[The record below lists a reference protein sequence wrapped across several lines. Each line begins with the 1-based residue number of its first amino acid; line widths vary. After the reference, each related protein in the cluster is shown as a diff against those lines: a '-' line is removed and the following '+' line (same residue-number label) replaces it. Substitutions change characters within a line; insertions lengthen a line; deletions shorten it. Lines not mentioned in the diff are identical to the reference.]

1 MAQRSFI
8 KRFEEFF
15 EGFIFWSR
23 WVQAPLYGGLV
34 IGAFLYLVKFFEE
47 LWYVAYK
54 MFDLPELQ
62 MMLKILGLVDIS
74 MVMNLVI
81 MVTIGGY
88 SIFTS
93 RIDVDMHEDKPLW
106 LEGLD
111 AGQLKIKLATSLA
124 SISGVQLLK
133 TFIGFKTERERT
145 AGGEALSG
153 LGLGEGGEGLTSIII
168 EIVIHMVFI
177 FSALLLAHT
186 EKTLHSYPHGAHGD
200 QEHGATD
207 HLDENNE
214 APH

>member
-1 MAQRSFI
+1 MSDGNSPI
-8 KRFEEFF
+8 KRFEAFF

-23 WVQAPLYGGLV
+23 WIQAPLYTGLIIAAIV
-34 IGAFLYLVKFFEE
+34 YLIKFYQELLSLVEKFNKITEMDVMVK
-47 LWYVAYK
+47 V
-54 MFDLPELQ
+54 
-62 MMLKILGLVDIS
+62 LGLVDIS

-124 SISGVQLLK
+124 SISGVYLLK
-133 TFIGFKTERERT
+133 TFMNYRNEVEKTST
-145 AGGEALSG
+145 
-153 LGLGEGGEGLTSIII
+153 EGVII

-177 FSALLLAHT
+177 VSALLLSQT
-186 EKTLHSYPHGAHGD
+186 EKITHSYHDSHAHSNGEEEED
-200 QEHGATD
+200 GH
-207 HLDENNE
+207 
-214 APH
+214 

>member
-1 MAQRSFI
+1 MARKAGI
-8 KRFEEFF
+8 KSFEEFF

-34 IGAFLYLVKFFEE
+34 IGAFLYLVKFFQE
-47 LWYVAYK
+47 LWYVASK
-54 MFDLPELQ
+54 MFDIPELQ
-62 MMLKILGLVDIS
+62 MMLKILSLVDIS
-74 MVMNLVI
+74 MVMNLVV

-93 RIDVDMHEDKPLW
+93 KIDVDMHEDKPLW

-133 TFIGFKTERERT
+133 TFIQFKTSREAVGATDGSEFNT
-145 AGGEALSG
+145 AE
-153 LGLGEGGEGLTSIII
+153 EGLTSIII

-186 EKTLHSYPHGAHGD
+186 EKTLHSYPHGNHQANDHDSNGD
-200 QEHGATD
+200 H
-207 HLDENNE
+207 
-214 APH
+214 

>member
-1 MAQRSFI
+1 MSQKKESGL
-8 KRFEEFF
+8 KKFEEFF

-23 WVQAPLYGGLV
+23 WIQAPLYTGL
-34 IGAFLYLVKFFEE
+34 IFSAFFYLFKFFQE
-47 LWYVAYK
+47 LIHLAQHTWHY
-54 MFDLPELQ
+54 DETQ
-62 MMLKILGLVDIS
+62 MMLKVLTLVDVS
-74 MVMNLVI
+74 MVMNLVV

-133 TFIGFKTERERT
+133 KFIDYKDVVEKNSSQG
-145 AGGEALSG
+145 
-153 LGLGEGGEGLTSIII
+153 III

-177 FSALLLAHT
+177 TSALLLSQT
-186 EKTLHSYPHGAHGD
+186 ERITHSYKHGAEVSSHD
-200 QEHGATD
+200 D
-207 HLDENNE
+207 HD
-214 APH
+214 